1 MNSNAIAVRF
11 QCSVIVGSDMK
22 TPQSKKARV
31 EAGLETDREL
41 YVVNDFST
49 IPVSE
54 LHLMFGGIQEWLST
68 ILKHKVMRKQIPPV
82 YAIELGRLIKGDAQH
97 VSKRILKRF
106 DELRDQFAR
115 LNFFPAF
122 YATYPVVGPH
132 SAAMMAISRRDG
144 QVHGFAHQS
153 ITQVDGKIRDQG
165 YFGYKTWLED
175 GTVIETLSYTTLP
188 AASEVVERVIVSSD
202 DLDTVLKRHRER
214 IRKKE
219 VRSVMS
225 HELYELADELNRRE
239 VQDWA
244 KRGVIRRA
252 SSGEV
257 ARIRK
262 HG

>member
-1 MNSNAIAVRF
+1 MN
-11 QCSVIVGSDMK
+11 

-41 YVVNDFST
+41 YVVNDFNT

-54 LHLMFGGIQEWLST
+54 LHLMFGGIHEWLAT
-68 ILKHKVMRKQIPPV
+68 ILKHKVMRKQTPPA
-82 YAIELGRLIKGDAQH
+82 YAIELGRLTKGDAQH
-97 VSKRILKRF
+97 ISKRILKRF
-106 DELRDQFAR
+106 DDLRDRFAR
-115 LNFFPAF
+115 LNFFPSF
-122 YATYPVVGPH
+122 YATFPVIGPH

-144 QVHGFAHQS
+144 QIHGFACQS
-153 ITQVDGKIRDQG
+153 ITQIDGKIHDQG
-165 YFGYKTWLED
+165 YFGYRTWLEGD
-175 GTVIETLSYTTLP
+175 TVIETLSNTTLP
-188 AASEVVERVIVSSD
+188 AASKVVDRIIVSSD
-202 DLDTVLKRHRER
+202 DLDIVLKRHRER

-219 VRSVMS
+219 IRSVRSN
-225 HELYELADELNRRE
+225 ELFELTDELNRRE
-239 VQDWA
+239 IKDWA